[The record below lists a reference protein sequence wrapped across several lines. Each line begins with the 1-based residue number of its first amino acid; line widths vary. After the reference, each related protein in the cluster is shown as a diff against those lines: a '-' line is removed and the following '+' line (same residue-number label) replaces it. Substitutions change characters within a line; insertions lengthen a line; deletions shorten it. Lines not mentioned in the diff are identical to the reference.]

1 MEDITT
7 RVVQIWVGDSYMEVE
22 VNQPDDWDE
31 DTLYH
36 EVCDY
41 VLSNISI
48 DILQETQWKA
58 IEMYL

>member
-48 DILQETQWKA
+48 DIL
-58 IEMYL
+58 

>member
-7 RVVQIWVGDSYMEVE
+7 RVVQIWLDDSYMEVE

-36 EVCDY
+36 EICDY
-41 VLSNISI
+41 VILGVLTYTLSLIMTWNCCWIG
-48 DILQETQWKA
+48 
-58 IEMYL
+58 

>member
-7 RVVQIWVGDSYMEVE
+7 RIVQIWLDDSYMEVE

-31 DTLYH
+31 DTFYDR
-36 EVCDY
+36 VCDY

-48 DILQETQWKA
+48 DVL
-58 IEMYL
+58 